1 MKVNTS
7 DVQLPESCDDQ
18 SVVQMQTDE
27 TKVPSFVV
35 EPVDFT
41 SPHQFMM
48 PQLSF
53 SSLLQSELFPVSTSA
68 SLVAS
73 TSASH
78 LNVTDRYI
86 AAEAS
91 CSLSGQQYIMFYPLY
106 RS

>member
-41 SPHQFMM
+41 SPHQLLTM
-48 PQLSF
+48 PQSSF
-53 SSLLQSELFPVSTSA
+53 SSLLQSDDLPLLFPVSTSA
-68 SLVAS
+68 SFVAS

-78 LNVTDRYI
+78 LNI
-86 AAEAS
+86 AADEAS
-91 CSLSGQQYIMFYPLY
+91 CSLRAQ
-106 RS
+106 